1 MVNKTISIIALTI
14 FFSFVEAQSISV
26 YPKKGGKIKM
36 KSDIDL
42 KNGSIILKDSSII
55 KKIIPLRYIDKIK
68 YAQKSYK
75 PIGNIFWFSGQWI
88 LSCSLLPAVIGNP
101 TLFYKYGGLGGIL
114 TVSGAI
120 LNNIGSKF
128 GKNITIYRFKGLN
141 YINRELIVESVLAD
155 MELTMKK
162 NPSGEFY
169 HKPHG
174 KKINLPKAN
183 WFLSFSAKNEPR
195 GIEAWIEKHRLR
207 EKRFLQIAIPKK

>member
-1 MVNKTISIIALTI
+1 MINKIISISAII
-14 FFSFVEAQSISV
+14 FFSSFLEGQSISV
-26 YPKKGGKIKM
+26 YPKKGAKIKM
-36 KSDIDL
+36 KSGIDL
-42 KNGSIILKDSSII
+42 MNGSIIVKDSSII
-55 KKIIPLRYIDKIK
+55 KKIIPLKYIDKIK

-88 LSCSLLPAVIGNP
+88 LSCSLLSAVIGNP
-101 TLFYKYGGLGGIL
+101 TLFYKYGGLGVL
-114 TVSGAI
+114 FSVSGVI
-120 LNNIGSKF
+120 LNKIGSKF
-128 GKNITIYRFKGLN
+128 GRNITSYRFKGLN

-155 MELTMKK
+155 MVLTMKK
-162 NPSGEFY
+162 SPSGEFY

-183 WFLSFSAKNEPR
+183 WLLSFSAKNEPR

>member
-1 MVNKTISIIALTI
+1 MLNKTISIIALTI

>member
-128 GKNITIYRFKGLN
+128 GRNITIYRFKGLN

>member
-1 MVNKTISIIALTI
+1 MINKIIPITAFLI
-14 FFSFVEAQSISV
+14 FCSFVVGQSITV
-26 YPKKGGKIKM
+26 YPKKGARIKM
-36 KSDIDL
+36 KSGIAL

-55 KKIIPLRYIDKIK
+55 KKIIPLKYIDKIK

-88 LSCSLLPAVIGNP
+88 LSCSLLSAVIGNP
-101 TLFYKYGGLGGIL
+101 ALFYKYGGLGGIL
-114 TVSGAI
+114 TASGAI

-128 GKNITIYRFKGLN
+128 GRNITSYRFKGLN

-155 MELTMKK
+155 MALTMGKK
-162 NPSGEFY
+162 TSGEFY

-183 WFLSFSAKNEPR
+183 WLLSFSAKNEPR

-207 EKRFLQIAIPKK
+207 ERRFLQIAIPKK

>member
-1 MVNKTISIIALTI
+1 MINKLISISALII
-14 FFSFVEAQSISV
+14 FSSFVEGQSISV
-26 YPKKGGKIKM
+26 YPKKGAKIKM
-36 KSDIDL
+36 KSGIDL

-55 KKIIPLRYIDKIK
+55 KKVIPLKYIDKIK

-114 TVSGAI
+114 TASGAI

-128 GKNITIYRFKGLN
+128 GRNITSYRFKGLD

-155 MELTMKK
+155 MALTMKK
-162 NPSGEFY
+162 KPSGEFY

-174 KKINLPKAN
+174 RKINLPKAN
-183 WFLSFSAKNEPR
+183 WLLSFSAKNEPR

-207 EKRFLQIAIPKK
+207 ERRFLQIAIPKK

>member
-1 MVNKTISIIALTI
+1 MINKIIPIVAFLI
-14 FFSFVEAQSISV
+14 FCSFVVGQSISV
-26 YPKKGGKIKM
+26 YPKKGAKIKM
-36 KSDIDL
+36 KSGIAL

-55 KKIIPLRYIDKIK
+55 KKIIPLKYIDKIK

-101 TLFYKYGGLGGIL
+101 TLLYKYGGLGVLL
-114 TVSGAI
+114 TASGVI

-128 GKNITIYRFKGLN
+128 GRNIISYRFKGLN

-183 WFLSFSAKNEPR
+183 WLLSFSAKNEPR

>member
-1 MVNKTISIIALTI
+1 MLNKTISIIALTI

-26 YPKKGGKIKM
+26 YPKKGAKIKM
-36 KSDIDL
+36 KSGIDL

-162 NPSGEFY
+162 TPSGEFY

-183 WFLSFSAKNEPR
+183 WFLRFSAKSEPR